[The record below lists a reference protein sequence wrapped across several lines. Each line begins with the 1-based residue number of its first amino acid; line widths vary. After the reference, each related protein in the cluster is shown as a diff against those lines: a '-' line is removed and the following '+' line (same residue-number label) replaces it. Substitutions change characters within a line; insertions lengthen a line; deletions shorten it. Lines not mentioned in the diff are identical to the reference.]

1 MFNAED
7 IIGEGTL
14 CEGTLGEQT
23 NGEEG
28 GKLASGK
35 GTGFVRFCE
44 DEEGDTAVDVLGV
57 VLGVVLG

>member
-14 CEGTLGEQT
+14 CEGTLGERPS
-23 NGEEG
+23 GEEG
-28 GKLASGK
+28 GKLPSGK

-57 VLGVVLG
+57 VLG